1 MNSGSDSENVES
13 FESMGGIA
21 LEKNAEEITEN
32 TTDEFTNTEKM
43 IIGLSLLGRGF
54 QLIFLV
60 QKPVHKLVWFKN

>member
-13 FESMGGIA
+13 ITQFGGIA

-43 IIGLSLLGRGF
+43 IIGLSLLGKGVE
-54 QLIFLV
+54 LVFLN
-60 QKPVHKLVWFKN
+60 WFDSKTDRF